1 MKSQWRRSIGAVN
14 VAHDPHI
21 LESTSE
27 QTVGVNCWYQR
38 YASEGNLVNVQLEGT
53 FSNELLRPEMDMQC
67 TEKAIIKHLKA
78 ESSKSWIVRM
88 CNLHIGNRKKSKP
101 RKSH

>member
-1 MKSQWRRSIGAVN
+1 M
-14 VAHDPHI
+14 AHDPHI

-67 TEKAIIKHLKA
+67 TEKSYNKTFKSRKFKIMD
-78 ESSKSWIVRM
+78 SKNV
-88 CNLHIGNRKKSKP
+88 
-101 RKSH
+101 